1 MGAASPIER
10 ELIIG
15 GTAVDSERYPYFTL
29 LFFNSVDGKNDVVC
43 GGTLIHKDLVL
54 TAAHC
59 YDKTIVNLATSTASV
74 GISTFAS
81 GSTYITRKIASVT
94 PHPNYKLTYTA
105 INDIMIVKLAAGVWS
120 INPIKLN
127 FNSAVPA
134 TGAFETVMGFGVT
147 SEAPN
152 TATNYVLREVAVS
165 DVEHGI
171 CQGTY
176 GQYLDAASMMC
187 AYNTFK
193 GTCYGDSGGPL
204 ITKGSSTANDVQLG
218 IVSYAVFGCAK
229 YGTPT
234 VFTRV
239 SNYAS
244 WIKNQTCVMSSY
256 KPTYCVANGTTK
268 RPTRRPT
275 RRPTSRPVA
284 PTPHSP
290 VFRTKTPTKAPTKA

>member
-1 MGAASPIER
+1 VLLGSIASPSQTAHSDA
-10 ELIIG
+10 IIIFCFSQLSAILRP
-15 GTAVDSERYPYFTL
+15 TTPTMTRHPIPSAL
-29 LFFNSVDGKNDVVC
+29 
-43 GGTLIHKDLVL
+43 
-54 TAAHC
+54 
-59 YDKTIVNLATSTASV
+59 LATRTTQKAEQ
-74 GISTFAS
+74 
-81 GSTYITRKIASVT
+81 
-94 PHPNYKLTYTA
+94 HPCRCVSSART
-105 INDIMIVKLAAGVWS
+105 MRLAAGVWS